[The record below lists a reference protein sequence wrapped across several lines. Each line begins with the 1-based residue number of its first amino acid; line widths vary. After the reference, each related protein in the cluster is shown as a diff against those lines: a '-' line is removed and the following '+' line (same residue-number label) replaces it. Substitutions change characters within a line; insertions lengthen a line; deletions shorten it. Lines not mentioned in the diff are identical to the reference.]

1 MTLGRLKL
9 DPILPLGFIA
19 CYVVSALLAQWSSDI
34 PPWMEQA
41 PIEYFTGGLLWMT
54 SRLCLLLALHPQRG
68 RVSPYFWLAGCVVLA
83 VLAIDEAMAGHEWVE
98 KNYSLNDDFP
108 KILLWLATAKILHV
122 IYLSAAPYTALK
134 YIFIFGFLFQT
145 SYLAFELSDGEFFAV
160 PERFG
165 QVTAKWGEELSE
177 LFFLS
182 AYWLGF
188 FLVYRKVAELGGDNM
203 PSRVKSGGRSLPL
216 SDSRGMP
223 AD

>member
-9 DPILPLGFIA
+9 APILPFGFIA

-34 PPWMEQA
+34 PPWIEQA

-54 SRLCLLLALHPQRG
+54 SLLCLMIALHPQRG
-68 RVSPYFWLAGCVVLA
+68 QGNVFFWLAGCAVLA
-83 VLAIDEAMAGHEWVE
+83 VLAIDEGMGGHEWVE
-98 KNYSLNDDFP
+98 RHHNINDDFP
-108 KILLWLATAKILHV
+108 KIVLWLATAKILHV

-134 YIFIFGFLFQT
+134 YIFICGFLFQT
-145 SYLAFELSDGEFFAV
+145 SYLIFELSDGEFFAV
-160 PERFG
+160 PEQFG

-188 FLVYRKVAELGGDNM
+188 FLVYRKVAELGGHKM
-203 PSRVKSGGRSLPL
+203 PSRARSGGRSLPL
-216 SDSRGMP
+216 SGRRSMP
-223 AD
+223 AE